1 MIHIKNFIF
10 NNYEIYPNKIYYID
24 EHDLYFFDGNE
35 MFYICIKKSTDINEN
50 EIKVYFDLIEE
61 VNSKNSKIKMNRIV
75 KTKNNEFYCR
85 KNNKIIIL
93 FKKESC
99 DSIEEIVNFINEQ
112 DYVNTL
118 NLPIVNLKEKIEK
131 EIDKIE
137 ENVSDNYSDYPLVE
151 KSFNYF
157 IGMAENS
164 VQLLN
169 DYDTKNEKYLGLK
182 SSFFDF
188 EKLSNY
194 NIFDFFRSNKYYNE
208 AITIKKK
215 IFLHEF
221 NFNEIDHLIVEM
233 IENDLIYL
241 FSVFLYPIEY
251 FDILSLMFSNEK
263 ELSRETKEKYNNV
276 FKKIIDDSNYYLKF
290 LNYFRNK
297 CIKFK
302 KIELINWII

>member
-35 MFYICIKKSTDINEN
+35 MFYICIKKSTDVNEN

-93 FKKESC
+93 FKKGSC

-112 DYVNTL
+112 DYANTL
-118 NLPIVNLKEKIEK
+118 NLPIVNLKERIEK

-137 ENVSDNYSDYPLVE
+137 ENVLDNYNDYPLVE

-169 DYDTKNEKYLGLK
+169 DYDTKNEKYLEE
-182 SSFFDF
+182 S
-188 EKLSNY
+188 
-194 NIFDFFRSNKYYNE
+194 
-208 AITIKKK
+208 
-215 IFLHEF
+215 
-221 NFNEIDHLIVEM
+221 
-233 IENDLIYL
+233 
-241 FSVFLYPIEY
+241 
-251 FDILSLMFSNEK
+251 
-263 ELSRETKEKYNNV
+263 EKYGR
-276 FKKIIDDSNYYLKF
+276 ICLT
-290 LNYFRNK
+290 
-297 CIKFK
+297 
-302 KIELINWII
+302 